1 MLGTLSASRSAVC
14 AVARMFHRPATTMS
28 MALTS
33 SALHHQP
40 IARGLHASRLLL
52 SKETQDSEAQD
63 NRAAKE
69 KEARRLKRM
78 AKAGKLLDWEDFFAL
93 RRERRLWERVASIPC
108 AIIGL
113 SAGAAIFATLP
124 IDPQQMFF
132 GFDPLIVF
140 GAATLGCMVLG
151 YGVGPTIGRAW
162 YRVMSPAMEK
172 ALRAKEA
179 EFFKHIKA
187 NRSDPSLSSMGN
199 PLPDFYGEKINSLG
213 GYRKWLRKQ
222 REHERK
228 GTFKLGQKKR

>member
-1 MLGTLSASRSAVC
+1 MLGTLSASRSAMC
-14 AVARMFHRPATTMS
+14 SVARLLHRPATTMS

-33 SALHHQP
+33 SALHQKQ
-40 IARGLHASRLLL
+40 IARGLHTSRLLL
-52 SKETQDSEAQD
+52 SKEETQDSEA
-63 NRAAKE
+63 AKE
-69 KEARRLKRM
+69 KQARRLKRM
-78 AKAGKLLDWEDFFAL
+78 AKEGKLLDWEDFFAL

-108 AIIGL
+108 AVIGL
-113 SAGAAIFATLP
+113 SAGAAVFATLP

-151 YGVGPTIGRAW
+151 YGVGPSIGRAW
-162 YRVMSPAMEK
+162 YRVMSPAMER
-172 ALRAKEA
+172 ALRAKET
-179 EFFKHIKA
+179 EFFKHVKA

-199 PLPDFYGEKINSLG
+199 PLPDFYGEKINSLE